1 MNVAVLGA
9 SGFVGAH
16 LTQALQNRGD
26 TVVTASLR
34 DPETAAR
41 ACAAC
46 DAIVNLAGEPIAQ
59 RWSEV
64 VKRRI
69 EQSRV
74 DAPRR
79 FLGALS
85 QGSRRA
91 RAYVSASAIG
101 YYGTSE
107 DATFTESSAGG
118 DDFLARVCAGWEREA
133 RAAGDLGMR
142 VAIVRSGLALGTN
155 GGLLAKMLPP
165 FRAGLGGIVGSGRQW
180 VSWVHLDDLVGIFLM
195 ALDGAD
201 GPLNATA
208 PNPVTNGQLT
218 KTLGEVLHRPTVA
231 SVPAIALRLA
241 LGEGAQV
248 ALAGQ
253 RVLPQRTMEL
263 GYRFR
268 FPELKPALEDLL

>member
-1 MNVAVLGA
+1 VNVAVLGA

-16 LTQALQNRGD
+16 LTRALRNRGD
-26 TVVTASLR
+26 TVVAASLR
-34 DPETAAR
+34 DPEAAAQ
-41 ACAAC
+41 ACAPC

-59 RWSEV
+59 RWSEA

-69 EQSRV
+69 EQSRIE
-74 DAPRR
+74 APRR
-79 FLGALS
+79 FLDALS
-85 QGSRRA
+85 HLGRRV

-101 YYGTSE
+101 YYGSSE
-107 DATFTESSAGG
+107 DETFTETNPSG

-133 RAAGDLGMR
+133 RAASDLGMR
-142 VAIVRSGLALGTN
+142 VAIVRSGLALGTD

-180 VSWVHLDDLVGIFLM
+180 ISWVHVDDLAGIFCM

-208 PNPVTNGQLT
+208 PNPVTNAQLT
-218 KTLGEVLHRPTVA
+218 KTLGKVLHRPTIA
-231 SVPAIALRLA
+231 PVPAIVLRMV

-248 ALAGQ
+248 ALTGQ

-268 FPELKPALEDLL
+268 FPELEPALEDLL